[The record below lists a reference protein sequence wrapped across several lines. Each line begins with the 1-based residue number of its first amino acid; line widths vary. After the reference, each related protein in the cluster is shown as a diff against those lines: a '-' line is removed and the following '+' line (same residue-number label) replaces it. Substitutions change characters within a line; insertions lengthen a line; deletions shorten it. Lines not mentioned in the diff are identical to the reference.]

1 MGVAFEHEGVDH
13 DALLGA
19 VLDLF
24 EGLADRDRARWVGEV
39 TLAVLEVGRGLTV
52 GDHDHLA
59 GADLVLGEQ
68 FLGDQQRVQAAF
80 FSSLFSVMGYIAK
93 VDGEVSKSEI
103 LLAQQVM
110 QQMQLAD
117 DMQKVAKELF
127 NQGKGKDFNLDEV
140 LEQFRAETHRRTHL
154 VRMFLEIQIQATYA
168 DGVLDNKEH
177 DALKYIAQKLHFPI
191 HELESLIQQ
200 FSATS
205 NNTNQL
211 TVNEAYVILG
221 ADKSLTD
228 KELKR
233 AYRRLLAQHH
243 PDKLVAK
250 GLPEE
255 MTKIANEKT
264 QEIISAYELIKK
276 HRGMR

>member
-1 MGVAFEHEGVDH
+1 MPQRGHTDQSYFTHLSLITRYL
-13 DALLGA
+13 AL
-19 VLDLF
+19 V
-24 EGLADRDRARWVGEV
+24 
-39 TLAVLEVGRGLTV
+39 
-52 GDHDHLA
+52 
-59 GADLVLGEQ
+59 
-68 FLGDQQRVQAAF
+68 
-80 FSSLFSVMGYIAK
+80 
-93 VDGEVSKSEI
+93 
-103 LLAQQVM
+103 VM
-110 QQMQLAD
+110 QHMQLSD

-127 NQGKGKDFNLDEV
+127 NQGKHKDFNLDEV
-140 LEQFRAETHRRTHL
+140 LEQFRTESHRRTHL

-168 DGVLDNKEH
+168 DGVFDEKEH
-177 DALKYIAQKLHFPI
+177 DALKYISQKLHFPI

-211 TVNEAYVILG
+211 TVNDAYVILG

-233 AYRRLLAQHH
+233 AYRRLLSQHH

-255 MTKIANEKT
+255 MIKIANDKT
-264 QEIISAYELIKK
+264 QEIISAFELIKK
-276 HRGMR
+276 DRGMR

>member
-1 MGVAFEHEGVDH
+1 MSWWTSVLGGALGYMIGGPLGAMLGVAFAGNFSK
-13 DALLGA
+13 GKSN
-19 VLDLF
+19 F
-24 EGLADRDRARWVGEV
+24 
-39 TLAVLEVGRGLTV
+39 RGSAKDYRP
-52 GDHDHLA
+52 GDK
-59 GADLVLGEQ
+59 
-68 FLGDQQRVQAAF
+68 QRVQAAF
-80 FSSLFSVMGYIAK
+80 FSSVFSVMGYIAK
-93 VDGEVSKSEI
+93 VDGKVSKSEI

-110 QQMQLAD
+110 QHMQLSE

-127 NQGKGKDFNLDEV
+127 NQGKHKDFNLDEV
-140 LEQFRAETHRRTHL
+140 LEQFRAECHRRTHL
-154 VRMFLEIQIQATYA
+154 VRMFFEIQIQATYA
-168 DGVLDNKEH
+168 DGILDDKEH

-191 HELESLIQQ
+191 NELKNLIQQ
-200 FSATS
+200 FSAS

-211 TVNEAYVILG
+211 TVEDAYMIMG
-221 ADKSLTD
+221 ADKNLTD

-255 MTKIANEKT
+255 MLKLANEKT
-264 QEIISAYELIKK
+264 QEIISSYELIKK

>member
-1 MGVAFEHEGVDH
+1 MSWWTTVLGGALGFMLGGPLGAMLGVAF
-13 DALLGA
+13 
-19 VLDLF
+19 
-24 EGLADRDRARWVGEV
+24 
-39 TLAVLEVGRGLTV
+39 
-52 GDHDHLA
+52 A
-59 GADLVLGEQ
+59 GNFSKGKSNFSGFAKD
-68 FLGDQQRVQAAF
+68 FHPGDQQRVQAAF

-93 VDGEVSKSEI
+93 VDGKVSQSEI

-110 QQMQLAD
+110 QHMQLSD

-127 NQGKGKDFNLDEV
+127 NQGKHKDFNLDEV
-140 LEQFRAETHRRTHL
+140 LEQFRTECHRRTHL

-168 DGVLDNKEH
+168 DGVFDDKEH
-177 DALKYIAQKLHFPI
+177 DALKYIAQKLNFPI

-200 FSATS
+200 FSTTS

-211 TVNEAYVILG
+211 TVNDAYVILG
-221 ADKSLTD
+221 ADNNLTD
-228 KELKR
+228 KEFKR

-255 MTKIANEKT
+255 MIKIANEKT

>member
-1 MGVAFEHEGVDH
+1 MSWWTSVLGGALGYMIGGPLGAMLGVAFAGNFSK
-13 DALLGA
+13 GKSN
-19 VLDLF
+19 F
-24 EGLADRDRARWVGEV
+24 
-39 TLAVLEVGRGLTV
+39 RGSAK
-52 GDHDHLA
+52 DYRP
-59 GADLVLGEQ
+59 
-68 FLGDQQRVQAAF
+68 GDQQRVQAAF
-80 FSSLFSVMGYIAK
+80 FSSVFSVMGYIAK
-93 VDGEVSKSEI
+93 VDGKVSKSEI

-110 QQMQLAD
+110 QQMQLSE
-117 DMQKVAKELF
+117 DMQKAAKDLF
-127 NQGKGKDFNLDEV
+127 SQGKYKDFNLDEV
-140 LEQFRAETHRRTHL
+140 LDQFRTECHRRTHL

-168 DGVLDNKEH
+168 DGVLDDKEH
-177 DALKYIAQKLHFPI
+177 DALKYIAQKLNFPI

-211 TVNEAYVILG
+211 TVEDAYVILG
-221 ADKSLTD
+221 ADKSLMD

-255 MTKIANEKT
+255 MIKLANEKT